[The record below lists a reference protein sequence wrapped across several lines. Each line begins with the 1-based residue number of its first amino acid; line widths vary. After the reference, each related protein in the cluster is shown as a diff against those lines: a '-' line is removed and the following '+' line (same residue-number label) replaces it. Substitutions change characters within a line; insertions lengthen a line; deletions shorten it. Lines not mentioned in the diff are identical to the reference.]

1 MSARESARESAS
13 ENASE
18 ELGFNDPRARAPMLP
33 ISPFSESKIRIGH
46 KEVEISIGESPPSEG
61 QLDLNVIENK
71 GKPMRPAEI
80 HFTW

>member
-1 MSARESARESAS
+1 
-13 ENASE
+13 
-18 ELGFNDPRARAPMLP
+18 MLP